1 MSAAARLRPALFL
14 VVATVMLGVLMAVL
28 DAAIVNVAIPSISGN
43 LGATSDEAA
52 WVATGYTLGMMI
64 VMPLN
69 GWLTARLGQKWYYL
83 GAFGLFT
90 VMSALCGLANGI
102 WMLIALRVLQG
113 FGGGALQP
121 IALSILL
128 RSAPADRRG
137 DMVAAFSFASVAPF
151 ALGPVIGGYLLDNAD
166 WRMLF
171 YFKLP
176 LCIVGVVLAYF
187 VLEDDRVQGA
197 AAPIQWPGFAAMA
210 VTLASLQYVLSRG
223 QREDWF
229 ESGTIV
235 VLTAVTGLAGAYFI
249 RSQVRAR
256 RPFVN
261 LRIFRTVSFA
271 AGCAITVVSGFGLYG
286 INLVTPLF
294 FQGPLRLPAYD
305 TGLYLLQGAIATA
318 VVIPFV
324 GPLTRRID
332 ARLVIGVGL
341 LMFAVGAWMMGDL
354 NADAGYWDVF
364 VPRVLQGLALGLL
377 FVPLVAVTLSEIV
390 PAYLSDATGIATL
403 VRYLGGN
410 VGIAILQV
418 LQVRRAVAAAAAM
431 ADNATLAHPAV
442 AGAVH
447 GVGLEPARALL
458 SATIAAN
465 ANAVSYLYLFR
476 ISGIL
481 FACTLPLLFLLP
493 DPRRA
498 THAQASRDVVEELAE
513 EAGPQPGAPKPVV
526 GVVSPA
532 VPG

>member
-1 MSAAARLRPALFL
+1 MSAAARPRPALFL

-83 GAFGLFT
+83 GAFGIFT
-90 VMSALCGLANGI
+90 VMSALCGAASGI
-102 WMLIALRVLQG
+102 WMLIAFRVLQG
-113 FGGGALQP
+113 LGGGALQP

-128 RSAPADRRG
+128 RSAPAERRG

-187 VLEDDRVQGA
+187 VLEDDRVHGA
-197 AAPIQWPGFAAMA
+197 APPIEWPGFAAMA
-210 VTLASLQYVLSRG
+210 VTLACLQYVLSRG

-229 ESGTIV
+229 ESDTIV
-235 VLTAVTGLAGAYFI
+235 VLTAVTVLAGYYFI
-249 RSQVRAR
+249 RSQTRSP

-261 LRIFRTVSFA
+261 LRIFRTLSFA
-271 AGCAITVVSGFGLYG
+271 VGCAITVVSGFGLYG

-294 FQGPLRLPAYD
+294 FQGPLGLPAFD

-332 ARLVIGVGL
+332 ARLVIGAGL

-354 NADAGYWDVF
+354 TASAGYWDVF

-377 FVPLVAVTLSEIV
+377 FVPLVAVTLSEIA
-390 PAYLSDATGIATL
+390 PEFLSDATGIATL

-418 LQVRRAVAAAAAM
+418 LQVRRAVAAAAAL
-431 ADNATLAHPAV
+431 AASATLEHPAV
-442 AGAVH
+442 AGAVR
-447 GVGLEPARALL
+447 GLGMERARALL
-458 SATIAAN
+458 FGSIAAN
-465 ANAVSYLYLFR
+465 ANAISYLYLFR
-476 ISGIL
+476 VSAIL

-498 THAQASRDVVEELAE
+498 RHAQASRDVAEELAE
-513 EAGPQPGAPKPVV
+513 EAGPQPSAPPGAPQTA
-526 GVVSPA
+526 PA
-532 VPG
+532 VV